1 MATLYETDFYTWTQ
15 DQAARLRRLQVAD
28 NGLDIPHLAE
38 EVADLGRS
46 ELNRVRSLLT
56 QVLVHYLKA
65 AIDAESQAQAHWR
78 SEAVVFQNDAVET
91 FTPGMRQAIDVAR
104 LYDRAVKLLRRQ
116 LAPYG
121 IEPGPLPA
129 CCPLDLDALLA
140 ADFDDAA
147 AFEACRDAL
156 AQSRA

>member
-1 MATLYETDFYTWTQ
+1 MDALYDRDFYTWTQ
-15 DQAARLRRLQVAD
+15 DQAARLRRLQSAD

-46 ELNRVRSLLT
+46 ELNRVRSLLI

-65 AIDAESQAQAHWR
+65 AIDADSQVQAHWR
-78 SEAVVFQNDAVET
+78 SEAVVFQNDAVES
-91 FTPGMRQAIDVAR
+91 FTPGMRQAIDVGR
-104 LYDRAVKLLRRQ
+104 LYARAVKLLRRQ

-121 IEPGPLPA
+121 IEPGPLPER
-129 CCPLDLDALLA
+129 CPLDLDALLA

-147 AFEACRDAL
+147 AIEAF
-156 AQSRA
+156 RAAIAEARA